1 MKEKMTRIAGMA
13 VALGLM
19 VLGAACGN
27 QAAATTMK
35 LAGTEGETFVRNE
48 EKELEPVADMNL
60 YSGYLLG
67 TEQEGYL
74 WIDLDSV
81 KLAKMDENSR
91 IGIRKSGK
99 ELEIE
104 LDAGSLF
111 FQVTEPLE
119 EDETM
124 YIRNSNMVV
133 GIRGTYGWVEAPDE
147 EHLRV
152 YILEGVVECSIT
164 DPDTKEVIASQEVAA
179 GQWAHCPGTVH
190 GGGDS

>member
-13 VALGLM
+13 MALGLM

-35 LAGTEGETFVRNE
+35 LAGTEGETFVRDE

-91 IGIRKSGK
+91 IGIRK
-99 ELEIE
+99 
-104 LDAGSLF
+104 
-111 FQVTEPLE
+111 
-119 EDETM
+119 
-124 YIRNSNMVV
+124 
-133 GIRGTYGWVEAPDE
+133 
-147 EHLRV
+147 
-152 YILEGVVECSIT
+152 
-164 DPDTKEVIASQEVAA
+164 
-179 GQWAHCPGTVH
+179 
-190 GGGDS
+190 

>member
-74 WIDLDSV
+74 WIDLD
-81 KLAKMDENSR
+81 R
-91 IGIRKSGK
+91 WTRT
-99 ELEIE
+99 
-104 LDAGSLF
+104 AGSA
-111 FQVTEPLE
+111 
-119 EDETM
+119 
-124 YIRNSNMVV
+124 S
-133 GIRGTYGWVEAPDE
+133 G
-147 EHLRV
+147 
-152 YILEGVVECSIT
+152 
-164 DPDTKEVIASQEVAA
+164 SQERSWRSNWMRGA
-179 GQWAHCPGTVH
+179 C
-190 GGGDS
+190 SFR